1 MNGLFRSNKRMII
14 FSKTKNKSYHSKH
27 VNGLKLQPIQISEA
41 VVSSLT
47 SSQVH
52 FNCIVDTPHSTD
64 DLTKAPVTF
73 SWHLLFYVNEHCGL
87 LNIASCGLLNIASLL
102 ASNKTLWARK
112 CNRCSSQNFFCQDLQ
127 ASLLLLSVT
136 WTPLDPFVPNAPFLD
151 PPENIRKP

>member
-64 DLTKAPVTF
+64 DLTKASVTF

-102 ASNKTLWARK
+102 ASHKTLWARK

-151 PPENIRKP
+151 PPKNIRKP

>member
-47 SSQVH
+47 SSQVY

-73 SWHLLFYVNEHCGL
+73 SWHLLFCVNEHCGL
-87 LNIASCGLLNIASLL
+87 LNIVSLL
-102 ASNKTLWARK
+102 ASNKTL
-112 CNRCSSQNFFCQDLQ
+112 
-127 ASLLLLSVT
+127 
-136 WTPLDPFVPNAPFLD
+136 
-151 PPENIRKP
+151 